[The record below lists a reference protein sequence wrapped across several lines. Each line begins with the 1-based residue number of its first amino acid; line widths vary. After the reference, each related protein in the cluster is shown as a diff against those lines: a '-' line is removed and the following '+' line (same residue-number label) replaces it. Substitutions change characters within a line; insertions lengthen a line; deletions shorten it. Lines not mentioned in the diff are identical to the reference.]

1 MPMTPFKILNK
12 LGNKSYKEE
21 IEKTPNTIQLESS
34 SKENQDKN
42 WNNWKNLRINSKFRS
57 ATCELIGTPNTL
69 YKNRDDFALVRMNSK
84 SVMQKKP
91 PTRRMSSVVSTKNV
105 RRFKNS
111 EDGKKMINQ
120 YSVIKTLGQGSF
132 ATVKLCEDSNT
143 KI

>member
-12 LGNKSYKEE
+12 LGKSYKDE
-21 IEKTPNTIQLESS
+21 IEKTPNTIQPESS
-34 SKENQDKN
+34 NGENQDKN

-111 EDGKKMINQ
+111 EDGKKMIN
-120 YSVIKTLGQGSF
+120 
-132 ATVKLCEDSNT
+132 
-143 KI
+143 